1 MVTKKIKVTLI
12 RGFGGRP
19 ENQRVVA
26 RTLGLTKRDTSVVL
40 YDTPE
45 IRGMINKIPHM
56 LRVEDV
62 EA

>member
-1 MVTKKIKVTLI
+1 MSKQIKVTLV

-19 ENQRVVA
+19 ENQRVIA
-26 RTLGLTKRDTSVVL
+26 RTLGLTKRESSVVL

-45 IRGMINKIPHM
+45 IRGMITKITHM
-56 LRVEDV
+56 LRVEEV